1 MKIAVIGAMAG
12 ITLCARDV
20 KPKDQNTV
28 TVYIEYEAASSR
40 GLYAAMKMAAKMFA
54 AAGVRIMWHFG
65 EPSYRELDQDR
76 PIVIRTSFGAP
87 ASERPGALAYALPYQ
102 GFRIVVYYDRIKAS
116 HPEAPIVVL
125 AHVLVHE
132 ITHILQGV
140 TRHSA
145 TGVMRATW
153 TAKEYDD
160 MLRKPL
166 SFTAEDI
173 EWIRIGLAAR
183 WSRIL
188 LDRNTSVRARVS
200 RCTENVDLGR

>member
-87 ASERPGALAYALPYQ
+87 ASERPGSP
-102 GFRIVVYYDRIKAS
+102 G
-116 HPEAPIVVL
+116 
-125 AHVLVHE
+125 
-132 ITHILQGV
+132 
-140 TRHSA
+140 
-145 TGVMRATW
+145 
-153 TAKEYDD
+153 
-160 MLRKPL
+160 
-166 SFTAEDI
+166 
-173 EWIRIGLAAR
+173 
-183 WSRIL
+183 
-188 LDRNTSVRARVS
+188 VRASLPRVS
-200 RCTENVDLGR
+200 DCGLLRSDKGLTSRSTNCGFGACAGS